1 MAEVQSIVQVWI
13 WIILLGSNMK
23 YFSDIKRFVKLAE
36 FCESK
41 TALVFVPGFKEQM
54 KM

>member
-1 MAEVQSIVQVWI
+1 
-13 WIILLGSNMK
+13 MK
-23 YFSDIKRFVKLAE
+23 YFAGIKCFVKLAE
-36 FCESK
+36 FCETK